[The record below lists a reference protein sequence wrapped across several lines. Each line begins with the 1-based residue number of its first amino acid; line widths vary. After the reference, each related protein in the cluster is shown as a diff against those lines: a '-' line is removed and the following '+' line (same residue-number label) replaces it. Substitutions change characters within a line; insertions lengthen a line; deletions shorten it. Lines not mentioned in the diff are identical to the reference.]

1 MTQSPGGFK
10 QKFKKFVKQNKW
22 LYTTSQVLLGN
33 KPLSGGLKTNVN
45 GKGNKI
51 NYPASATFVN
61 CKINI
66 TGNNNNITVDDFCRF
81 NNVTFTIK
89 GDNNIM
95 TLANNIEFRRGG
107 VLWVE
112 DDNCLLE
119 IGEKSTFQNVHIA
132 VTEPQSQIVIGK
144 ECMLAYDIDLRTGDS
159 HSIIDINSG
168 KRINYAQNIH
178 IGDHVWIGAHTTVLK
193 GVSIEENTIIAT
205 RSVVTKSFE
214 QGSVIIGGSPAK
226 ILREGVT
233 WDRKRIYDNI

>member
-22 LYTTSQVLLGN
+22 LYTTSRVLLGN

-66 TGNNNNITVDDFCRF
+66 TGNNNNITIDDFCRF

-95 TLANNIEFRRGG
+95 TLAN
-107 VLWVE
+107 
-112 DDNCLLE
+112 
-119 IGEKSTFQNVHIA
+119 
-132 VTEPQSQIVIGK
+132 
-144 ECMLAYDIDLRTGDS
+144 
-159 HSIIDINSG
+159 
-168 KRINYAQNIH
+168 
-178 IGDHVWIGAHTTVLK
+178 
-193 GVSIEENTIIAT
+193 
-205 RSVVTKSFE
+205 
-214 QGSVIIGGSPAK
+214 
-226 ILREGVT
+226 
-233 WDRKRIYDNI
+233 